1 MFVLIV
7 AALLFPVWGST
18 SDSGSS
24 AKKGECLLRNYCT
37 TLSEGEITAEAGLC
51 VVIPCSFT
59 TDSDFTA
66 TKIIWYKCERPKTKC
81 DPSDVIFSSTE
92 PNNGFKSGFEGRVSL
107 LESDVRKKN
116 CSIIIKD
123 LRKSDSGSY
132 QLRVESTTKNGF
144 TFDRKANISVK
155 DLTQKPTVTIP
166 SLTEGQKTTLSC
178 TAPGLC
184 SGSVPEITW
193 MWREGENDSH
203 ITGNISAVKTDNLR
217 HSSTLTLTPSAKRH
231 GTEIICKV
239 NFKNSISTE
248 KTETLKVTYVKDP
261 VITGESVV
269 QEGGALNLNC
279 SVDSFPPSVV
289 TWTKL
294 SSNKTL
300 NTETGTAELIISN
313 MTAEDFGKYICTA
326 TQQITNLTPHTEVNA
341 AMKPMILNSSACEV
355 QSEVLT
361 CVCISQAFPLPTIE
375 WPLLEN
381 HTQYSFTS
389 VSKKTVSI
397 VAASVKDHIY
407 SPVVCVSK
415 NNLGE
420 VKRNLT
426 VIIKSVT
433 ESVSEKKETHPNQNL
448 SEALKQPQVI
458 VAFLIGLLVSAIIC
472 CSVTKCQRKKQTSSG
487 NVSTENLEMMDAAG
501 QTLDNGECHGQ
512 DRAEC
517 EAGAA
522 VQPADV
528 EPREVVYSDINFS
541 LLKRRNPTEAE
552 NNQETTKSEYAEIWR
567 DRKTEGRQ
575 ENGGEDGE
583 MLEGNKEEE
592 VMMEEEERKDCVA
605 EKEEEE
611 DVALYSNVK
620 DLMKKM

>member
-18 SDSGSS
+18 SDLGSS
-24 AKKGECLLRNYCT
+24 AEEKICQFRNFCT

-66 TKIIWYKCERPKTKC
+66 TNIVWYKCEEPKTRC

-123 LRKSDSGSY
+123 LRKSDSGFY
-132 QLRVESTTKNGF
+132 QFRVVSTKPAGTTNGF
-144 TFDRKANISVK
+144 RFDRKATISVK

-231 GTEIICKV
+231 GTEITCKV

-261 VITGESVV
+261 VITGKSVV
-269 QEGGALNLNC
+269 REGGALNLNC

-326 TQQITNLTPHTEVNA
+326 TQQITNLTSHTEAKA
-341 AMKPMILNSSACEV
+341 AMKPRILNSSACEV

-381 HTQYSFTS
+381 HSQHSCTSS
-389 VSKKTVSI
+389 VSKNLLNTSI
-397 VAASVKDHIY
+397 SVSVKDHNFG
-407 SPVVCVSK
+407 PVVCVSK
-415 NNLGE
+415 NNFGE
-420 VKRNLT
+420 VRENLT
-426 VIIKSVT
+426 VIIRNEFTKQEDSNGPCAVLPWAVAA
-433 ESVSEKKETHPNQNL
+433 VSLLVNVACVICVVFLWTKRKAVKPNQ
-448 SEALKQPQVI
+448 E
-458 VAFLIGLLVSAIIC
+458 
-472 CSVTKCQRKKQTSSG
+472 
-487 NVSTENLEMMDAAG
+487 
-501 QTLDNGECHGQ
+501 
-512 DRAEC
+512 DRT
-517 EAGAA
+517 
-522 VQPADV
+522 
-528 EPREVVYSDINFS
+528 YMS
-541 LLKRRNPTEAE
+541 L
-552 NNQETTKSEYAEIWR
+552 
-567 DRKTEGRQ
+567 RKTDRSPEY
-575 ENGGEDGE
+575 
-583 MLEGNKEEE
+583 
-592 VMMEEEERKDCVA
+592 
-605 EKEEEE
+605 
-611 DVALYSNVK
+611 DVICQPLN
-620 DLMKKM
+620 